1 MERALG
7 SSNGRMS
14 ARWFALALLAPLL
27 AGCASSGPPPKPP
40 GQPPTPKSV
49 TLKNPGGDAA
59 DPELAA
65 LKRLLE
71 EPWGFK
77 RDRWRTLRVPLADWK
92 HWRRVRLW
100 GHPMRASH
108 RYGDEAY
115 AVQTVW
121 YQPAEGPDD
130 PDACLARFLG
140 YARPIAESFDVRL
153 GPATPS
159 RTTQQVGGESRPML
173 VHTFEGRMESLLGG
187 DEYVAAIAAYQSWP
201 GTCLVYAFAVKADH
215 HREIAVKVRD
225 RWVADGAARLLWEKK
240 VTEAPPFHA
249 R

>member
-1 MERALG
+1 
-7 SSNGRMS
+7 MS
-14 ARWFALALLAPLL
+14 ARWTAFVALLL

-40 GQPPTPKSV
+40 GLPPTPKTV

-59 DPELAA
+59 DPEQAA

-77 RDRWRTLRVPLADWK
+77 RDRWKTMRVPLADWK

-100 GHPMRASH
+100 GHPMRASY

-115 AVQTVW
+115 AVETVW

-130 PDACLARFLG
+130 PDACMARFLA
-140 YARPIAESFDVRL
+140 YARPITESFDVRL

-173 VHTFEGRMESLLGG
+173 VHTFDGSIESLLGG
-187 DEYVAAIAAYQSWP
+187 DEYVAALAAYQSWP
-201 GTCLVYAFAVKADH
+201 GTCLVYAFAVRADN
-215 HREIAVKVRD
+215 HRDLAVQVRD
-225 RWVADGAARLLWEKK
+225 RWVSDGAKRLLWEKK
-240 VTEAPPFHA
+240 VTEAPPFDA